1 MFPTLEPSSLAR
13 PATTGSET
21 AVYTVGM
28 SAFIA
33 ELYALAAH
41 GVAMAQI
48 ISTFSDTKLS
58 AIVLAVPVS
67 VCAFW

>member
-13 PATTGSET
+13 PAVTGSET

-33 ELYALAAH
+33 EL
-41 GVAMAQI
+41 
-48 ISTFSDTKLS
+48 
-58 AIVLAVPVS
+58 
-67 VCAFW
+67 